1 MEEMLI
7 RANNFTRVFKCQMN
21 NFLKSSIASD
31 GWEML
36 AHVREYGFRNPRK
49 FYSRNPE
56 YSLRNP
62 KSHLRLEFRIQ
73 NRDSQIPVPL
83 TAKTGI
89 DCLDYGIH
97 SVESRVPKTIL
108 DRTLTQSLLCMRC
121 DLWEG
126 FSEFAVHQGK
136 DGRKTPNFCHFSSLL
151 PKRVKFPFHIPL
163 RE

>member
-1 MEEMLI
+1 MGNVGPCKGIRIPESKKILFEEPGI
-7 RANNFTRVFKCQMN
+7 Q
-21 NFLKSSIASD
+21 LKESKI
-31 GWEML
+31 
-36 AHVREYGFRNPRK
+36 
-49 FYSRNPE
+49 
-56 YSLRNP
+56 
-62 KSHLRLEFRIQ
+62 HLRLEFRIQ

-89 DCLDYGIH
+89 DYLDYGIH
-97 SVESRVPKTIL
+97 SVESRVHKTIL
-108 DRTLTQSLLCMRC
+108 DRTLTQSLLCMRF